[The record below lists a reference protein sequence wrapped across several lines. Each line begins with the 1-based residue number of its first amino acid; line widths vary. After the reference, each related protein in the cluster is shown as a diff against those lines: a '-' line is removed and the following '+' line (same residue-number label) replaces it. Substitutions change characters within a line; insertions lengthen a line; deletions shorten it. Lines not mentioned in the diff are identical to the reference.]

1 MLPYISRQQAQ
12 LPLIHRVQQPRGKK
26 ALNLAGD
33 ALSHRKLR
41 PDRHSRMARARIRI
55 DNKSG
60 HRTVVI
66 QIRLRQHASWL
77 RLANRRPKGLLST
90 EDAHLKADDRSSSNS
105 SFLDH
110 HLAKLFRQ
118 DVRMTIVIVRDHRS
132 EERRVGK
139 GSRSRRLWSQ

>member
-1 MLPYISRQQAQ
+1 
-12 LPLIHRVQQPRGKK
+12 
-26 ALNLAGD
+26 
-33 ALSHRKLR
+33 
-41 PDRHSRMARARIRI
+41 MARARIRI

-110 HLAKLFRQ
+110 HLAKPFRQ
-118 DVRMTIVIVRDHRS
+118 DVRMTIVIVRDHRVHAARL
-132 EERRVGK
+132 RRHD
-139 GSRSRRLWSQ
+139 RRGGNHVLWF